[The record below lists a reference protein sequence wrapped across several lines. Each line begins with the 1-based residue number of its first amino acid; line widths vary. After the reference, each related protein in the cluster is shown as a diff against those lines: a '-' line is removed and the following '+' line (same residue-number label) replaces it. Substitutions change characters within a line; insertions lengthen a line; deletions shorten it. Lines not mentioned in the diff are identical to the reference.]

1 MVHSAG
7 KATIAIEE
15 AVTVGDRRDVG
26 RIAED
31 GCGQCTRIGEYLDLG
46 ALFLYVGLASVLA
59 PGTKDFLGAFPR
71 S

>member
-1 MVHSAG
+1 VLSTP
-7 KATIAIEE
+7 AT
-15 AVTVGDRRDVG
+15 VRR
-26 RIAED
+26 
-31 GCGQCTRIGEYLDLG
+31 YLDLG